1 MINFLIVLIVLLLL
15 IIGLV
20 VLQIKLSKKR
30 NKWLGLVI
38 PFISFLFSI
47 MVISN
52 MYMFSIVKTTTV
64 SETIVTDT
72 TVTETT
78 PTETTE
84 SGTEI
89 ESEVIGPQLSKPSLG
104 EMLLS
109 ATPVFIIMNIPTI
122 IFITIYCSC
131 REQLNKHKELE
142 RMNIQDLD

>member
-1 MINFLIVLIVLLLL
+1 MINAFIFLIILLLF

-47 MVISN
+47 MAISN
-52 MYMFSIVKTTTV
+52 IYMFSIVKTTTV

-78 PTETTE
+78 PTTE

-89 ESEVIGPQLSKPSLG
+89 ESEVIGPQLVKPSLG

-109 ATPVFIIMNIPTI
+109 ATPVFFIMNIPTI

-131 REQLNKHKELE
+131 REQLKKHKELE
-142 RMNIQDLD
+142 KMNIQDLD

>member
-1 MINFLIVLIVLLLL
+1 MNTLFFLILLLF

-30 NKWLGLVI
+30 NKWLGLVL

-47 MVISN
+47 LAISN
-52 MYMFSIVKTTTV
+52 MYMYSIVKTTL
-64 SETIVTDT
+64 SETIVSET

-78 PTETTE
+78 PTDTTE

-89 ESEVIGPQLSKPSLG
+89 KSEVIGPQLPKPSLG

-122 IFITIYCSC
+122 IYITIYCSC
-131 REQLNKHKELE
+131 REQLKKHKELE
-142 RMNIQDLD
+142 KMNIQDLD